1 MKEYIELLQKL
12 STRINNMIAACH
24 DAATLK
30 GRLEHLQEDL
40 LYTAPEVIGNWG
52 LKVENALISE
62 FGPIPPTEGWQKKV
76 VDAWVI

>member
-1 MKEYIELLQKL
+1 
-12 STRINNMIAACH
+12 MIAACH

-30 GRLEHLQEDL
+30 GRLEHLHEDL
-40 LYTAPEVIGNWG
+40 SYVPPEAIEYWG
-52 LKVENALISE
+52 LKVENALLSE